1 MVDRSPDLVN
11 MSNSDICI
19 LDNQF
24 FSNNME
30 EGEQHNRRKAE
41 LHVRQSFVKLSN
53 FQNLGYFG
61 KS

>member
-1 MVDRSPDLVN
+1 MLLNALMVDRSPDLVN

-41 LHVRQSFVKLSN
+41 LHVRKSFVKLTN
-53 FQNLGYFG
+53 FQI
-61 KS
+61 